1 MCVLAFH
8 EASAKISLKRSPDI
22 GRVDPNTFHL
32 HSGGQ
37 GSQIIVKMFDACA
50 KHVLVIAMPKIRV
63 LHFLLFG
70 YNMKT
75 IEALR
80 CSAHRQACRETEVDL
95 MQRWGL
101 QRWGAARSTLR
112 YLFGFP
118 AAGILHT

>member
-1 MCVLAFH
+1 MLACH
-8 EASAKISLKRSPDI
+8 KASAKITLKRSPEI
-22 GRVDPNTFHL
+22 GRVDPHTFHL
-32 HSGGQ
+32 HGGGQ
-37 GSQIIVKMFDACA
+37 GSQIVVKMFDARA
-50 KHVLVIAMPKIRV
+50 KHVLVIARSKIRV
-63 LHFLLFG
+63 LHFLPFG
-70 YNMKT
+70 YNMKK

-101 QRWGAARSTLR
+101 QRWGAARSMLR